1 MDLSINGRII
11 QAQGVKELD
20 PTLTIKEA
28 SEKTQKNGI
37 DEIYFTVS
45 GKNYVAYGDKLD
57 LKELKKN
64 TMPTISLNGKKG
76 EVVTFE
82 DEDNSIW
89 NGMGSGA
96 LNGLRST
103 RDIVTSA
110 VGINMKSTATA
121 GIVVAGGTVALTGFA
136 MAKGLVTKSPISNII
151 GDVMINGTLKAAGAA
166 AITAAAG
173 LALAVGTGAVVGVAE
188 SLSIE
193 KNYASIASV
202 TKDGSFKPP
211 EDKPAD
217 IPTETPASTETP
229 TQDTK
234 PAETAPASQ
243 TIKYKAV
250 KLSEIQSKSFSLGKA
265 VPSK

>member
-1 MDLSINGRII
+1 MDLSINGKLVH
-11 QAQGVKELD
+11 AQGIKELD

-45 GKNYVAYGDKLD
+45 GKNYIAYGDTLD

-64 TMPTISLNGKKG
+64 AVPSVLLNGKKG

-82 DEDNSIW
+82 DENNSVL
-89 NGMGSGA
+89 NGMGAGA
-96 LNGLRST
+96 LDGLRST

-136 MAKGLVTKSPISNII
+136 LAKGLVTKSPISNII

-173 LALAVGTGAVVGVAE
+173 LALAVGTGAVVGAAE
-188 SLSIE
+188 SLSTE

-202 TKDGSFKPP
+202 TKDGSFKQP
-211 EDKPAD
+211 ENTTPIEEPTPDPAPVD
-217 IPTETPASTETP
+217 NTQPTETPST
-229 TQDTK
+229 Q
-234 PAETAPASQ
+234 A
-243 TIKYKAV
+243 IKYKAV

-265 VPSK
+265 VQTK